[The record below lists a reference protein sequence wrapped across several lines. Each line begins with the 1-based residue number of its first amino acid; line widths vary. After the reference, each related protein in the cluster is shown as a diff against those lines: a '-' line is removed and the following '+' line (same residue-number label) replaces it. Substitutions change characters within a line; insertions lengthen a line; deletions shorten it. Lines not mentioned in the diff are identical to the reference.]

1 MRTSRDEVTESVLNH
16 TSGSRAGIVGIYQK
30 HDWKDEK
37 RDALQ
42 RWAAR

>member
-16 TSGSRAGIVGIYQK
+16 TSGSRAGIVVYQK